1 MKLRP
6 YQQKIV
12 KDIYNSWGASTKNV
26 CVQLATGAGKTVIF
40 SNIIAEHKGASIA
53 IAHRSELLGQISL
66 TLNLNNIQHN
76 IIAQKST
83 IKEMLALHFA
93 EHGKS
98 LYNPHAQ

>member
-1 MKLRP
+1 MKLRS

-12 KDIYNSWGASTKNV
+12 KDVYEAWEKGARNV

-40 SNIIAEHKGASIA
+40 SNIIAEHQGASIA

-66 TLNLNNIQHN
+66 TLNRNGIEHN

-83 IKEMLALHFA
+83 IKELLAIHFT
-93 EHGKS
+93 ETGRS
-98 LYNPHAQ
+98 LYNPHA